1 MKAAEFYAR
10 AEAMMKRAE
19 SAPTHEERMEY
30 LFIAS
35 GWKNLAEAAE
45 RAADAAPAIEPETEE
60 PRG

>member
-10 AEAMMKRAE
+10 AEEMMKRAE
-19 SAPTHEERMEY
+19 RAHTPEERMEY

-45 RAADAAPAIEPETEE
+45 RAAPAVSDGDEPEE
-60 PRG
+60 P

>member
-19 SAPTHEERMEY
+19 RAATPEERMEY

-45 RAADAAPAIEPETEE
+45 RAADAAPPTKPEK
-60 PRG
+60 